1 MPAERPSRRTIQLIR
16 SPRID
21 GVGAF
26 QITAKRDSAIYAFS
40 EIPCEIGGRGFAV
53 HRLGLGNLYHVR
65 VGQPS
70 DCSCECMGFLRHG
83 HCRHIEGLQA
93 LIGQGEV

>member
-1 MPAERPSRRTIQLIR
+1 MPAKRPSRRTIQLIR

-21 GVGAF
+21 GVGALS
-26 QITAKRDSAIYAFS
+26 IVAKRDSAIYAFC

-65 VGQPS
+65 VGAPS

-93 LIGQGEV
+93 LIERGDI